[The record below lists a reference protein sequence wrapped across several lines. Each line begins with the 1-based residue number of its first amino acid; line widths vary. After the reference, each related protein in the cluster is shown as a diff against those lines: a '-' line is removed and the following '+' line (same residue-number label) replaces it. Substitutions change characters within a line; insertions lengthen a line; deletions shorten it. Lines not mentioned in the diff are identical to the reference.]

1 MVSIRSGTPG
11 DDFTSLA
18 VVSNGEYGVPEGLQF
33 GFPVRANGTAS
44 GWTVVEGLA
53 HDAFATER
61 IRVTTEELEAERSD
75 VADLL
80 P

>member
-1 MVSIRSGTPG
+1 MQSIRTATPG
-11 DDFTSLA
+11 ERFTSLA

-33 GFPVRANGTAS
+33 GFPVRSNGTG

-53 HDAFATER
+53 HDDFATDR
-61 IRVTTEELEAERSD
+61 IRITTEELLAERAD
-75 VADLL
+75 VAGLL